1 MFAAAAGKSTLG
13 IPRAVGEEFVGKD
26 AAEARPLYVRRSLL
40 NTREFLAWAILQGFD
55 ETLKADDLH
64 VTVAYSNEPVD
75 WDRFKPRENTAVAIL
90 GPRSVEELGDKGAVC
105 LLFQSDELAERHRTF
120 EDGGA
125 SWDWPQYRPHVTI
138 TYFGA
143 GVDLTKVA
151 PYDGPLEFGPEVF
164 EEIDDNWLDRV
175 KGAQDCIALDR
186 ATVRSIDA
194 DGHLHVERTPISK
207 AVVNPYYGREVP
219 DFERLGLDPEHI
231 YRLYRDPKEL
241 ARAASSFEGKPLL
254 IRHKPVNADDHPKE
268 LTVGTIGSPV
278 SFDAPYLT
286 APLTVWDGKA
296 IELIETDEQRELSAG
311 YRYRPDMTP
320 GTTPDGEA
328 FDGTMRD
335 IGGNHL
341 ALVEQGRAGPDVLV
355 QDSALTPRPMENI
368 TMATSPKAKA
378 RAARVAAFKTALDGK
393 LAADANIDE
402 VIKTLIAQDEME
414 PRGEDE
420 EHEDKKAEDEE
431 EDEKAKGAK
440 DDGEEVAE
448 DEDDEDDKEEKVSK
462 SAMDE
467 AIRTSAEAVEKRVRK
482 QFNDIRIAE
491 DEVRPYVGK
500 IAVAC
505 DSADKVYRHALD
517 AMKIDIAGL
526 HPSAYRSLL
535 KALPVPSTSA
545 APVTTAMDAA
555 AQDAYSQ
562 RFPNAGRLK

>member
-1 MFAAAAGKSTLG
+1 MAAVAHSPEFAAKVDIPQSVGREFTKDEVPRAAGIIFVAPDGAVLLLCRSTQEANFGGHWALPG
-13 IPRAVGEEFVGKD
+13 GKGE
-26 AAEARPLYVRRSLL
+26 P
-40 NTREFLAWAILQGFD
+40 D
-55 ETLKADDLH
+55 ETPWQTASREADEEIGVAGRQAWLGEP
-64 VTVAYSNEPVD
+64 TV
-75 WDRFKPRENTAVAIL
+75 
-90 GPRSVEELGDKGAVC
+90 VEEVETPTGMI
-105 LLFQSDELAERHRTF
+105 FTTF
-120 EDGGA
+120 VQ
-125 SWDWPQYRPHVTI
+125 PVRYRFVP
-138 TYFGA
+138 
-143 GVDLTKVA
+143 
-151 PYDGPLEFGPEVF
+151 
-164 EEIDDNWLDRV
+164 EIDAEHCGYVWSTAGHWPEPMHPQVVRV
-175 KGAQDCIALDR
+175 LSQLFPEGEVQAQDSIALDR
-186 ATVRSIDA
+186 ATVRTIDA

-207 AVVNPYYGREVP
+207 AVVNPYYGREIP